1 MECALPD
8 SRELYDFVCE
18 GIRKHTG
25 VRAMLMK
32 EHGVLTLGPDLKAAF
47 YLTDLLQDTAE
58 IAYIGSHI
66 PQDMDSV
73 E

>member
-1 MECALPD
+1 
-8 SRELYDFVCE
+8 
-18 GIRKHTG
+18 
-25 VRAMLMK
+25 MLMK
-32 EHGVLTLGPDLKAAF
+32 EHGVLTPGPDLKAAF